1 MVSLKLWA
9 VAFISLGLKD
19 LLYDF
24 IVVSRVGAGPQGGD
38 LMSSPALPGQ
48 QLGPVEAPSN
58 SPGDGVRAALET
70 FFYKNV
76 SVTGRPDMGIRLQ

>member
-24 IVVSRVGAGPQGGD
+24 IVVSRVGAGPQ
-38 LMSSPALPGQ
+38 
-48 QLGPVEAPSN
+48 E
-58 SPGDGVRAALET
+58 
-70 FFYKNV
+70 
-76 SVTGRPDMGIRLQ
+76 GI